1 MTQWILT
8 SSVLILLVLAVR
20 GLFKER
26 MKAKYTYALWL
37 IVAVRLL
44 CPVNFG
50 EVSFN
55 LLSLA
60 DKGQERLEERLEEH
74 LAAQTEAEAAG
85 NWLFPGTDG

>member
-60 DKGQERLEERLEEH
+60 DKGQEELEECLEDRLEER
-74 LAAQTEAEAAG
+74 LAAQTEAEAG
-85 NWLFPGTDG
+85 KT